1 MFKSKQ
7 IFSLRKLKLG
17 VASVLLATSFL
28 IASGNV
34 SAQQICTQ
42 DNSALQ
48 DKGPYEPPYGGA
60 LGTGYENRENPYD
73 ISTYV
78 NQEDPYSSNTDE
90 DKGPYEPPYGGALGT
105 GYENREN
112 PNKDNQETHED
123 SLKEAYLNGFQD
135 GLSGQPPRVFEGFDK
150 DDDIKASY
158 DKGYQDGIQEYQDG
172 LQDSLTNREN
182 QEAHERQVNKAHET
196 GYQDGL
202 AGRPPRIFEG
212 FDKDDDIKASYD
224 KGYQDGYQ

>member
-90 DKGPYEPPYGGALGT
+90 
-105 GYENREN
+105 
-112 PNKDNQETHED
+112 
-123 SLKEAYLNGFQD
+123 
-135 GLSGQPPRVFEGFDK
+135 
-150 DDDIKASY
+150 
-158 DKGYQDGIQEYQDG
+158 
-172 LQDSLTNREN
+172 
-182 QEAHERQVNKAHET
+182 
-196 GYQDGL
+196 
-202 AGRPPRIFEG
+202 
-212 FDKDDDIKASYD
+212 
-224 KGYQDGYQ
+224 